1 MDNPSDN
8 MEIEVFKI
16 LNTGFPAGL
25 PKEFPA
31 KNANILDQMK
41 ILNKETKKAPMKE
54 PETAEEHKTTGE
66 IDESSWETT
75 EQSSSSDV
83 HKISPQPVIPETTAK
98 IEEPQIVEET
108 GTDVEPVIEERIE
121 VEVEVEAESETE
133 IDTEEPEIIQPS
145 QPSQPSDEHQP
156 DEAQSPA
163 EPEDVLT
170 EIKTEIETEIETEEA
185 AKDEPEQEAET
196 ETEAEIGEETEIET
210 ETETEI
216 EIEIEIEELPEDDPV
231 PSFIGIDIGG
241 TFTDAVIFQEG
252 SLRVLKTATNHEN
265 PAGAVMEL
273 IKKFRKRNFTLTHG
287 STLAT
292 NAVLERKGEP
302 TAFFATSG
310 FKDMLTIG
318 RQVRPRL
325 YDLEQDG
332 RIPLIPE
339 NLCYDVIERTDFMGD
354 ILTPLRK
361 TQVKEYLEDL
371 IEKKI
376 RSLSVCLL
384 FSYKNPDHERDIKI
398 AAEGLPL
405 FVSLSSEVLP
415 QYREYERASTTT
427 LNAYVSPILH
437 RYISMLENRLDSA
450 GCNGFR
456 IMESNGGI
464 LPASEASSMGVRTL
478 LSGPAGGVAGAFA
491 TGLNSGYPNVI
502 TLDMGGTST
511 DVALCE
517 GEIGET
523 TEGEIDGF
531 PIALPMVDIV
541 TIGAG
546 GGSIARVDEG
556 GVLKVGPHSAGAD
569 PGPACYG
576 KGEDPT
582 VTDAHLVLG
591 TLSAKDFLGGEF
603 KVDRD
608 RAIKAVSG
616 IAEKLNLTPEQAAA
630 GIIKIAISHM
640 ERAMRVVTLER
651 GKDPA
656 GFTLIPFGG
665 AGPVH
670 APFLAENLGINRILI
685 PRHPGVLSAMGM
697 LLCDYRL
704 DFSQSLLKLWDRI
717 SEKEYFDTMQ
727 ALYDRTVEHLDANS
741 FQSVTFHHSYDV
753 RYQGQSFEITIK
765 GESTECPGE
774 DGKFSLPQI
783 PSFQKD
789 AIIEAFHNA
798 HHQRYGFAR
807 ENEPVEIVNFRLK
820 MTGVTDKP
828 MMEEKPLCDESPAEA
843 FLEEREITTLEGDS
857 LKVPVFDRERLKPGN
872 VLTAPAIVVQY
883 DTTIFI
889 PHTWNARIDGFD
901 NIILE

>member
-8 MEIEVFKI
+8 MDIEVFKI
-16 LNTGFPAGL
+16 FNTGLPMGL
-25 PKEFPA
+25 PQGLPQEFPPE
-31 KNANILDQMK
+31 NTNILDQMK
-41 ILNKETKKAPMKE
+41 ILNKETKKVPMKE
-54 PETAEEHKTTGE
+54 SETNAKLKTAGEIEESSPETP
-66 IDESSWETT
+66 D
-75 EQSSSSDV
+75 QSTHADA
-83 HKISPQPVIPETTAK
+83 HEISPQPDIPEPTAK
-98 IEEPQIVEET
+98 TGEPQIVKET
-108 GTDVEPVIEERIE
+108 GTDTEPETET
-121 VEVEVEAESETE
+121 EAEAE
-133 IDTEEPEIIQPS
+133 IDTEEPKIIQPS
-145 QPSQPSDEHQP
+145 QSSQPSVALQPTKPSSP
-156 DEAQSPA
+156 DEP
-163 EPEDVLT
+163 DNVLT
-170 EIKTEIETEIETEEA
+170 EAEAEAETEKETEAKPEAEPGTSAETEIETELKSELEEEI
-185 AKDEPEQEAET
+185 DT
-196 ETEAEIGEETEIET
+196 EG
-210 ETETEI
+210 
-216 EIEIEIEELPEDDPV
+216 LPEDDHV

-252 SLRVLKTATNHEN
+252 SLRVLKTTTNHEN
-265 PAGAVMEL
+265 PAEAVMDL
-273 IKKFRKRNFTLTHG
+273 IKKFRKRSFTLTHG

-302 TAFFATSG
+302 TAFFATAG

-318 RQVRPRL
+318 RQVRPSL

-332 RIPLIPE
+332 KIPLIPE
-339 NLCYDVIERTDFMGD
+339 DLCYDVTERTDFMGD

-450 GCNGFR
+450 GCNCFR

-464 LPASEASSMGVRTL
+464 LPASEASSLGVRTL

-491 TGLNSGYPNVI
+491 TGINSGFSNVI

-556 GVLKVGPHSAGAD
+556 GVLKVGPDSAGAD

-576 KGEDPT
+576 KGEEPT

-608 RAIKAVSG
+608 RAVKAVSA
-616 IAEKLNLTPEQAAA
+616 IAEKLNLTPEQTAA

-670 APFLAENLGINRILI
+670 APFLAENLGINRILV
-685 PRHPGVLSAMGM
+685 PKNPGVLSAMGM

-717 SEKEYFDTMQ
+717 SDKEYFDTMQ
-727 ALYDRTVEHLDANS
+727 VLYDRTVEHLNANR
-741 FQSVTFHHSYDV
+741 FRRVTFHHSFDV
-753 RYQGQSFEITIK
+753 RYQGQSFEINVK
-765 GESTECPGE
+765 GVSTECPGE
-774 DGKFSLPQI
+774 EGKFFIPQI
-783 PSFQKD
+783 PPFRGD
-789 AIIEAFHNA
+789 EMVEAFHNA
-798 HHQRYGFAR
+798 HHQIYGFSR

-820 MTGVTDKP
+820 MTGETDKP
-828 MMEEKPLCDESPAEA
+828 LMEEKPLSDESPAEA
-843 FLEEREITTLEGDS
+843 FLEEREITSIEGES
-857 LKVPVFDRERLKPGN
+857 LKVPVFDREKLKPGN
-872 VLTAPAIVVQY
+872 ILTAPAIVVQY
-883 DTTIFI
+883 DTTVFI
-889 PHTWNARIDGFD
+889 PRGWNARVDGFD

>member
-8 MEIEVFKI
+8 MDIEIFKI
-16 LNTGFPAGL
+16 FNNGFPVGL
-25 PKEFPA
+25 PKEFPS

-41 ILNKETKKAPMKE
+41 VLNKEAKKEPMKE
-54 PETAEEHKTTGE
+54 SETPAEQKKTEVSVKTTKIVEHVNDPEDESVIINDVHRTNGDNSLSDAVANREMSSDTNVIPDTAEPEPAPSSHDLSHPDETFAETAE
-66 IDESSWETT
+66 
-75 EQSSSSDV
+75 
-83 HKISPQPVIPETTAK
+83 PE
-98 IEEPQIVEET
+98 P
-108 GTDVEPVIEERIE
+108 
-121 VEVEVEAESETE
+121 E
-133 IDTEEPEIIQPS
+133 IDTKEQEIIQPA
-145 QPSQPSDEHQP
+145 QPPRPSAAPQLSEDPPTP
-156 DEAQSPA
+156 DEPNN
-163 EPEDVLT
+163 VLT
-170 EIKTEIETEIETEEA
+170 EIKAEIETEEMA
-185 AKDEPEQEAET
+185 EAEPEQAA
-196 ETEAEIGEETEIET
+196 ETEAEIREETEIE
-210 ETETEI
+210 
-216 EIEIEIEELPEDDPV
+216 ELMEDDPI

-252 SLRVLKTATNHEN
+252 NLRVLKTATNHEN

-273 IKKFRKRNFTLTHG
+273 IKTFRKRNFTLTHG

-310 FKDMLTIG
+310 FKDLLTIG
-318 RQVRPRL
+318 RQVRPSL
-325 YDLEQDG
+325 YDLEQEG
-332 RIPLIPE
+332 RVPLIPE
-339 NLCYDVIERTDFMGD
+339 DLCYDVTERTDFMGD

-361 TQVKEYLEDL
+361 AQIKEYLEDL

-415 QYREYERASTTT
+415 QYREYERASTTS

-437 RYISMLENRLDSA
+437 RYISLLENRLDSL

-491 TGLNSGYPNVI
+491 TGVNAGYPNVI

-556 GVLKVGPHSAGAD
+556 GVLKVGPDSAGAD

-576 KGEDPT
+576 KGEEPT

-603 KVDRD
+603 KIDRD

-616 IAEKLNLTPEQAAA
+616 IAEKLNLTTEQAAA

-685 PRHPGVLSAMGM
+685 PKHPGVLSAMGM

-717 SEKEYFDTMQ
+717 SEKEYFETMQ
-727 ALYDRTVEHLDANS
+727 TLYDKTVEHLDSNR
-741 FQSVTFHHSYDV
+741 FQRVTFHHSFDV
-753 RYQGQSFEITIK
+753 RYQGQSFEITVK

-774 DGKFSLPQI
+774 DGKFSLPKI
-783 PSFQKD
+783 PPFRTD

-807 ENEPVEIVNFRLK
+807 ESEPVEIVNFRLK

-828 MMEEKPLCDESPAEA
+828 IMEEKPLCSESPEEA
-843 FLEEREITTLEGDS
+843 FLEEREITTLEGET
-857 LKVPVFDRERLKPGN
+857 LNVPVYAREKLKPGN

-883 DTTIFI
+883 DTTVFI
-889 PHTWNARIDGFD
+889 PHSWNAGIDKFE